1 MKKFLQLFLV
11 TILSSS
17 AFAQEIN
24 VSGKVTD
31 ATDGVPLPGVNVVV
45 KGTTNGTVT
54 DSEGKYGLTVP
65 NASSV
70 LVFSF
75 IGLVTQEVEVGGR
88 QVIDVPMASDITQ
101 LNEVVVTALGIERK
115 RNELPY
121 AASQVTGDQISTTR
135 NSNFV
140 NALSGKVAGIDIKT
154 NNNLGGSTNVV
165 IRGYKSI
172 TGNNQALFVID
183 GVPVSNANTN
193 SVAQR
198 NGGTG
203 VDYGNAAADIN
214 PDNIASINV
223 LKGAAASA
231 LYGSRAANGVI
242 MITTKKGK
250 KDSFSVTVNSGVTV
264 GQIDKTTYAKYQ
276 DEYGAG
282 YNSGFYEAD
291 LGSGIGP
298 VVQFDADASFGSQFD
313 PNLMVYHWDAL
324 DPFSPNYG
332 QMRPW
337 VAAKND
343 PAEFYETA
351 VTSNQNVTLMGGTNK
366 TVFKLAYTRID
377 DKGVLPNS
385 TLDKDLFNFSASYDV
400 NDRLTIGASANYSLV
415 KGIGR
420 YGTGYSG
427 NNPNQQFRQW
437 WQVNTDIKE
446 QKDAFF
452 RNGLNV
458 SWNWADLTGTG
469 RPIYSDNPYW
479 TRYKNFAND
488 TRNHY
493 FGYAT
498 ASYRLTDWME
508 VIGRI
513 AFDATTD
520 FQEERVAVGSSGLR
534 YSVDP
539 TVAPVTMNSLYARFD
554 QSFTET
560 NYDLLF
566 NFNKKISESFSFT
579 GLLGS
584 NLRRAHL
591 RAMKAVTNGGLV
603 VPDLYSLSNSVSP
616 MQPPLEQDFRVGVDG
631 IFANANFGY
640 KEMIYLDLSGRR
652 DKSTTLPDGDNSY
665 FYFSTSGGFVF
676 SKLISAP
683 WLTFGKAR
691 VNYAEVGNDP
701 VPLSL
706 YDVYDKPTAFGSIP
720 MFSLPNTK
728 NNPNLVAERTKSIEA
743 GIEAEFFDGRVGFDF
758 TWYKSNSFDQAIP
771 VNLTSA
777 TGYVARF
784 VNSGEVE
791 NRGIE
796 VAAFATPVESGNFSW
811 TLGLTFTRNR
821 NEVVSLY
828 SDAVTNVQL
837 SDVINPL
844 QGAVTTNAAVGHP
857 YGVLKGTNFIY
868 TNGQRTVNAQGRY
881 MATASSAE
889 IIGNPNP
896 DWLGGI
902 TNTINYKNVK
912 LNFLVDIRHGGDI
925 FSLDLWYG
933 EGTGLYPNTAGLNEL
948 GVPKRAP
955 VDENGGIILPGV
967 KEDGTPNDIRTS
979 NEDGNDTAF
988 GYPNSPPRAWYVY
1001 DGSYIKLR
1009 EVALT
1014 YSLPST
1020 WISRLHPLKGI
1031 DISLVGRNLWIIDK
1045 NLPYSD
1051 PEETLSSGNSTNG
1064 YQSGAYPAVRTYG
1077 FNVKFNL

>member
-1 MKKFLQLFLV
+1 MKKILPVIFM
-11 TILSSS
+11 TMLSSWAS
-17 AFAQEIN
+17 AQELN
-24 VSGKVTD
+24 VSGSVTD
-31 ATDGVPLPGVNVVV
+31 ATDGIPLPGVNVVV

-54 DSEGKYGLTVP
+54 DSQGKYNLTVP

-70 LVFSF
+70 LIFSF
-75 IGLVTQEVEVGGR
+75 IGLVTKEVEVNGR
-88 QVIDVPMASDITQ
+88 QTIDVPMTADVTQ

-121 AASQVTGDQISTTR
+121 AAQQVTGEQIAATR

-140 NALSGKVAGIDIKT
+140 NALSGKVAGLDIKT
-154 NNNLGGSTNVV
+154 NNNMGGSTNVV

-183 GVPVSNANTN
+183 GVPVSNANNN
-193 SVAQR
+193 SVLQR

-223 LKGAAASA
+223 LKGAAATA

-250 KDSFSVTVNSGVTV
+250 KDSFGVVVNSGVTV
-264 GQIDKTTYAKYQ
+264 GVIDKTTYAKYQ
-276 DEYGAG
+276 NEYGAG
-282 YNSGFYEAD
+282 YNPGFYEAD
-291 LGSGIGP
+291 LGQGVGP
-298 VVQFDADASFGSQFD
+298 VVQFDADASFGSRFD

-324 DPFSPNYG
+324 DPFSANYQ

-343 PAEFYETA
+343 PSEFYETA
-351 VTSNQNVTLMGGTNK
+351 VTSNQNITLTGGTDK
-366 TVFKLAYTRID
+366 TTFKLAYTRID

-385 TLDKDLFNFSASYDV
+385 ELKKDLINFSASYDV
-400 NDRLTIGASANYSLV
+400 SDRLAVSASANYSRISGL
-415 KGIGR
+415 GR

-437 WQVNTDIKE
+437 WQVNTDIRE
-446 QKDAFF
+446 QKEAFF
-452 RNGLNV
+452 RNRRNV
-458 SWNWADLTGTG
+458 SWNWANLQGTG

-479 TRYKNFAND
+479 TRYKNYAND
-488 TRNHY
+488 TRDHY

-498 ASYRLTDWME
+498 LNYKITDWVE
-508 VIGRI
+508 VVGRI
-513 AFDATTD
+513 AFDATAD
-520 FQEERVAVGSSGLR
+520 FQEERVAVGSSGVR
-534 YSVDP
+534 YSANP
-539 TVAPVTMNSLYARFD
+539 TDRTSSIPSLYSRFN
-554 QSFTET
+554 QTFTET
-560 NYDLLF
+560 NYDLLL
-566 NFNKKISESFSFT
+566 NFNKKISDAVSFA

-584 NLRRAHL
+584 NLRRTRL
-591 RAMKAVTNGGLV
+591 NSLKATTNGGLV
-603 VPDLYSLSNSVSP
+603 VPDLYSLSNSVNP
-616 MQPPLEQDFRVGVDG
+616 LQAPLEEYIKVGVDG

-640 KEMIYLDLSGRR
+640 KEMIFLDLSARQ
-652 DKSTTLPDGDNSY
+652 DKSTTLPKDDNTY
-665 FYFSTSGGFVF
+665 FYFSTSAGFVF
-676 SKLISAP
+676 SQLVTTP
-683 WLTFGKAR
+683 WLSFGKLR
-691 VNYAEVGNDP
+691 LNYAEVGNDP
-701 VPLSL
+701 VPMSL

-720 MFSLPNTK
+720 QFSLPNTK
-728 NNPNLVAERTKSIEA
+728 NNLELVAERTKSIEA
-743 GIEAEFFDGRVGFDF
+743 GIEAEFFEGRAGFDF
-758 TWYKSNSFDQAIP
+758 TWYQSNSFDQAIP

-791 NRGIE
+791 NKGIE
-796 VAAFATPVESGNFSW
+796 ISAFVTPVESSKFSW

-821 NEVVSLY
+821 NEVISLY

-844 QGAVTTNAAVGHP
+844 QGGVTTNAAVGQP
-857 YGVLKGTNFIY
+857 YGVLKGTNFVY
-868 TNGQRTVNAQGRY
+868 TNGQPTVNSQGRY

-889 IIGNPNP
+889 VIGNPNP

-902 TNTINYKNVK
+902 TNTINYKNIK
-912 LNFLVDIRHGGDI
+912 LNFLIDIRHGGDI
-925 FSLDLWYG
+925 FSLDQWYG
-933 EGTGLYPNTAGLNEL
+933 EGTGLYPITAGLNEL

-955 VDENGGIILPGV
+955 VSENGGIILPGV
-967 KEDGTPNDIRTS
+967 KEDGTPNDIRAS
-979 NEDGNDTAF
+979 NEDGNGTAF
-988 GYPNSPPRAWYVY
+988 GYPNNPPRAWYVY
-1001 DGSYIKLR
+1001 DGSFVKLR
-1009 EVALT
+1009 ELALT
-1014 YSLPST
+1014 YTLPKT
-1020 WISRLHPLKGI
+1020 WLQRLHPLKGI

-1045 NLPYSD
+1045 NMKYTD

-1064 YQSGAYPAVRTYG
+1064 YQSGAYPAVKTYG

>member
-1 MKKFLQLFLV
+1 MKKILLLFLV
-11 TILSSS
+11 TMLSASL
-17 AFAQEIN
+17 FAQEMN
-24 VSGKVTD
+24 VSGRVTD
-31 ATDGVPLPGVNVVV
+31 ATDGLPLPGVNVVV

-54 DSEGKYGLTVP
+54 DTDGRYSLNVP
-65 NASSV
+65 GSSGV
-70 LVFSF
+70 LIFSF
-75 IGLVTQEVEVGGR
+75 IGLVTQEVEIGGR
-88 QVIDVPMASDITQ
+88 QVINVPMSSDVTQ
-101 LNEVVVTALGIERK
+101 LSEVVVTALGIERK

-121 AASQVTGDQISTTR
+121 AAQQVTGEQISTTR

-183 GVPVSNANTN
+183 GVPVSNANNN
-193 SVAQR
+193 SVQQR

-223 LKGAAASA
+223 LKGAAATA

-250 KDSFSVTVNSGVTV
+250 KDSFSVVVNSGVTMGV
-264 GQIDKTTYAKYQ
+264 IDKTTYAEYQ

-282 YNSGFYEAD
+282 YNSGFYEGD
-291 LGSGIGP
+291 LGSGPGP
-298 VVQFDADASFGSQFD
+298 VVQFDADASFGSRFD

-343 PAEFYETA
+343 PRDYFETA
-351 VTSNQNVTLMGGTNK
+351 VTSNQNVTLMGGTDK
-366 TVFKLAYTRID
+366 TVFKLAYTRVD

-385 TLDKDLFNFSASYDV
+385 ELKKDLINFSASYDV
-400 NDRLTIGASANYSLV
+400 NSKLSVGASANYSRI

-420 YGTGYSG
+420 YGTGYNG

-437 WQVNTDIKE
+437 WQVNTDIRE
-446 QKDAFF
+446 QKEAFF

-479 TRYKNFAND
+479 TRYKNYAND
-488 TRNHY
+488 TRDHY

-498 ASYRLTDWME
+498 LNYKITDWME
-508 VIGRI
+508 AIGRI

-520 FQEERVAVGSSGLR
+520 FQEERVAVGSSGVR
-534 YSVDP
+534 YGLDP
-539 TVAPVTMNSLYARFD
+539 SVAPVSMSSFYARFD
-554 QSFTET
+554 QQYTEM
-560 NYDLLF
+560 NYDLLL
-566 NFNKKISESFSFT
+566 NFNKKISDSFSFT

-584 NLRRAHL
+584 NLRRTRL
-591 RAMKAVTNGGLV
+591 QSIKAATNGGLV
-603 VPDLYSLSNSVSP
+603 IPDLYSLSNSVNP
-616 MQPPLEQDFRVGVDG
+616 LQPPLEQYVRVGVDG
-631 IFANANFGY
+631 IFANANLGY
-640 KEMIYLDLSGRR
+640 KEMLYLELSARQ

-665 FYFSTSGGFVF
+665 FYFSTSAGFVF
-676 SKLISAP
+676 SKLIQTP

-701 VPLSL
+701 VPMSL

-728 NNPNLVAERTKSIEA
+728 NNPQLVAERTKSIEA
-743 GIEAEFFDGRVGFDF
+743 GIEAEFLEGRVGFDF
-758 TWYKSNSFDQAIP
+758 TWYQSNSFDQAIP
-771 VNLTSA
+771 VNLSSA

-791 NRGIE
+791 NKGIE
-796 VAAFATPVESGNFSW
+796 ISAFATPAETDNFSW
-811 TLGLTFTRNR
+811 TLGLTFARNR

-844 QGAVTTNAAVGHP
+844 QGSVTTNAAVGHP
-857 YGVLKGTNFIY
+857 YGTLKGTNFVY
-868 TNGQRTVNAQGRY
+868 TNGQRTVNSQGRY
-881 MATASSAE
+881 IATASSAE

-902 TNTINYKNVK
+902 SNTFNYKNVK
-912 LNFLVDIRHGGDI
+912 FNFLIDIRHGGDI
-925 FSLDLWYG
+925 FSLDQWYG

-955 VDENGGIILPGV
+955 VSENGGIILPGV
-967 KEDGTPNDIRTS
+967 KEDGSPNDIRAA
-979 NEDGNDTAF
+979 NEDGNGTVF

-1001 DGSYIKLR
+1001 DGSYVKLR

-1014 YSLPST
+1014 YSIPSA
-1020 WISRLHPLKGI
+1020 WIERLRPLKGI

-1045 NLPYSD
+1045 NMEYSD

-1064 YQSGAYPAVRTYG
+1064 YQSGAYPAVKTYG

>member
-1 MKKFLQLFLV
+1 MKRILLLCLV
-11 TILSSS
+11 TILSAS
-17 AFAQEIN
+17 AFAQEMN
-24 VSGKVTD
+24 VSGRVTD
-31 ATDGVPLPGVNVVV
+31 ANDGLPLPGVNVVV

-54 DSEGKYGLTVP
+54 DTDGRYNITVP
-65 NASSV
+65 APSSV

-75 IGLVTQEVEVGGR
+75 IGLVTQEIDIAGR
-88 QVIDVPMASDITQ
+88 QVIDVPMASDVTQ
-101 LNEVVVTALGIERK
+101 LSEVVVTALGIERK

-121 AASQVTGDQISTTR
+121 AASQVTGEQIATTR
-135 NSNFV
+135 NANFV

-172 TGNNQALFVID
+172 TGNNQALFVVD

-193 SVAQR
+193 SVAQV

-231 LYGSRAANGVI
+231 LYGSRAANGVV

-264 GQIDKTTYAKYQ
+264 GVIDKTTYAEYQ

-291 LGSGIGP
+291 LGQGVGP
-298 VVQFDADASFGSQFD
+298 VVQFDADASFGSRFD

-332 QMRPW
+332 KMRPW

-343 PAEFYETA
+343 PSEFYETA
-351 VTSNQNVTLMGGTNK
+351 VTSNQNITLTGGTNK

-385 TLDKDLFNFSASYDV
+385 KLDKDLFNFSASYDV
-400 NDRLTIGASANYSLV
+400 NDKLTVTASANYSLV
-415 KGIGR
+415 KGLGR

-446 QKDAFF
+446 QKEAFF

-479 TRYKNFAND
+479 TRYKNYAND

-498 ASYRLTDWME
+498 ASYKLTDWME

-534 YSVDP
+534 YSVNP
-539 TVAPVTMNSLYARFD
+539 TVPPVTMNSLYARFD

-560 NYDLLF
+560 NYDLIA
-566 NFNKKISESFSFT
+566 NFNKKLSESFTLT

-584 NLRRAHL
+584 NLRRTHL
-591 RAMKAVTNGGLV
+591 TSIKAVTNGGLV

-631 IFANANFGY
+631 IFANANIGY
-640 KEMIYLDLSGRR
+640 KEMLYLDLSGRR
-652 DKSTTLPDGDNSY
+652 DKSTTLPEGDNSY
-665 FYFSTSGGFVF
+665 FYFSSSLGFVF
-676 SKLISAP
+676 SKLIDAP
-683 WLTFGKAR
+683 WFTFGKAR

-728 NNPNLVAERTKSIEA
+728 NNPNLIAERTKSVEA
-743 GIEAEFFDGRVGFDF
+743 GVEAEFFDGRVGFDF
-758 TWYKSNSFDQAIP
+758 TWYQANSFDQAIP

-791 NRGIE
+791 NKGIE
-796 VAAFATPVESGNFSW
+796 VAAFATPIENPNFSW

-912 LNFLVDIRHGGDI
+912 LNFLIDIRRGGDI
-925 FSLDLWYG
+925 FSLDMWYG
-933 EGTGLYPNTAGLNEL
+933 EGTGLYPSTAGLNEL

-967 KEDGTPNDIRTS
+967 KQDGSVNDIRTS

-1001 DGSYIKLR
+1001 DGSYVKLR

-1014 YSLPST
+1014 YSLPSA
-1020 WISRLHPLKGI
+1020 WISKLHPLKGI

-1064 YQSGAYPAVRTYG
+1064 YQSGAYPAVKTYG

>member
-1 MKKFLQLFLV
+1 MKQILLFCLGA
-11 TILSSS
+11 ILSVS
-17 AFAQEIN
+17 ALAQEMN
-24 VSGKVTD
+24 VSGRVTD
-31 ATDGVPLPGVNVVV
+31 ATDGLPLPGVNVVV

-54 DSEGKYGLTVP
+54 DTDGRYSLNVP
-65 NASSV
+65 TSNSV

-75 IGLVTQEVEVGGR
+75 IGLVTQEIDIAGR
-88 QVIDVPMASDITQ
+88 QVVDVPMASDVTQ
-101 LNEVVVTALGIERK
+101 LTEVVVTALGIERK

-121 AASQVTGDQISTTR
+121 AAQQVTGDQIAATR
-135 NSNFV
+135 NANFV

-183 GVPVSNANTN
+183 GVPVSNANNN
-193 SVAQR
+193 SVQQR

-231 LYGSRAANGVI
+231 LYGSRAANGVV

-250 KDSFSVTVNSGVTV
+250 KDSFNVTVNSGVTI
-264 GQIDKTTYAKYQ
+264 GKIDRSTYAEYQ

-282 YNSGFYEAD
+282 YSNDFYEAD
-291 LGSGIGP
+291 LGSGVAP
-298 VVQFDADASFGSQFD
+298 VVQFDADASFGPRFD

-332 QMRPW
+332 KMRPW

-343 PAEFYETA
+343 PREFFETA
-351 VTSNQNVTLMGGTNK
+351 VTSNQNVTLMGGSDK
-366 TVFKLAYTRID
+366 TVFKLAYTRVD

-385 TLDKDLFNFSASYDV
+385 ELKKDLINFSASYDV
-400 NDRLTIGASANYSLV
+400 NDRLSVGASANYSRI

-420 YGTGYSG
+420 YGTGYNG

-479 TRYKNFAND
+479 TRYKNYAND
-488 TRNHY
+488 TRDHY

-498 ASYRLTDWME
+498 LTYKLTDWME
-508 VIGRI
+508 AIGRV

-520 FQEERVAVGSSGLR
+520 FQEERVAVGSSGVR
-534 YSVDP
+534 YGLDP
-539 TVAPVTMNSLYARFD
+539 SVAPVAMNSFYARFD
-554 QSFTET
+554 QSYKEM
-560 NYDLLF
+560 NYDLIL
-566 NFNKKISESFSFT
+566 NFNKKISNSFSFT
-579 GLLGS
+579 GLLGTNMRRT
-584 NLRRAHL
+584 NLQSI
-591 RAMKAVTNGGLV
+591 KAATNGGLV
-603 VPDLYSLSNSVSP
+603 VPELYSLSNSVNP
-616 MQPPLEQDFRVGVDG
+616 LQAPLEQYVRVGVDG

-640 KEMIYLDLSGRR
+640 KEMIYLDLSARQ
-652 DKSTTLPDGDNSY
+652 DKSTTLPEDDNSY

-676 SKLISAP
+676 SQLVKQP

-691 VNYAEVGNDP
+691 LNYAEVGNDP

-706 YDVYDKPTAFGSIP
+706 YDVYDKPTAFGSVP

-728 NNPNLVAERTKSIEA
+728 NNPQLVAERTKSIEA
-743 GIEAEFFDGRVGFDF
+743 GIEAEFFEGRVGFDF

-777 TGYVARF
+777 TGYVSRF

-791 NRGIE
+791 NKGIE
-796 VAAFATPVESGNFSW
+796 ISAFATPIENPNFSW
-811 TLGLTFTRNR
+811 TLGLTFARNR

-844 QGAVTTNAAVGHP
+844 QGSVTTNAAVGYP
-857 YGVLKGTNFIY
+857 YGVLKGTNFIF
-868 TNGQRTVNAQGRY
+868 TNGQRTVNSQGRY

-889 IIGNPNP
+889 VIGNPNP

-902 TNTINYKNVK
+902 TNTFNYKNIK
-912 LNFLVDIRHGGDI
+912 FNFLIDIRHGGDI
-925 FSLDLWYG
+925 FSLDQWYG
-933 EGTGLYPNTAGLNEL
+933 EGTGLYPHTAGLNEL

-955 VDENGGIILPGV
+955 TSENGGIILPGV
-967 KEDGTPNDIRTS
+967 KEDGSINDIRTS
-979 NEDGNDTAF
+979 NEDGSDTAY

-1014 YSLPST
+1014 YSIPSA
-1020 WISRLHPLKGI
+1020 WIERLRPLKGI

-1045 NLPYSD
+1045 NMQYSD

-1064 YQSGAYPAVRTYG
+1064 YQSGAYPAVKTYG

>member
-1 MKKFLQLFLV
+1 MKKILQLFLV

-31 ATDGVPLPGVNVVV
+31 EADGLPLPGVNVVV

-65 NASSV
+65 SSSSV

-75 IGLVTQEVEVGGR
+75 IGLVTQEVEVSGR

-121 AASQVTGDQISTTR
+121 AAQQVTGDQIATTR
-135 NSNFV
+135 NANFV

-343 PAEFYETA
+343 PSEFFETA
-351 VTSNQNVTLMGGTNK
+351 VTSNQNITLMGGTDK

-385 TLDKDLFNFSASYDV
+385 KLDKDLFNFSASYDV
-400 NDRLTIGASANYSLV
+400 SSRLTIGASANYSLV

-446 QKDAFF
+446 QKDAYF

-479 TRYKNFAND
+479 TRYENYAND
-488 TRNHY
+488 TRDHY

-498 ASYRLTDWME
+498 ASFKITDWME

-520 FQEERVAVGSSGLR
+520 FQEERVAVGSSGVR
-534 YSVDP
+534 YSVNP
-539 TVAPVTMNSLYARFD
+539 TVAPVTMSSLYARFD
-554 QSFTET
+554 QSYTET
-560 NYDLLF
+560 NYDLLL

-584 NLRRAHL
+584 NLRRTHL
-591 RAMKAVTNGGLV
+591 RSMKAVTNGGLV
-603 VPDLYSLSNSVSP
+603 VPKLYSLSNSVSP
-616 MQPPLEQDFRVGVDG
+616 MQPPLEEDFRVGVDG
-631 IFANANFGY
+631 IFANANLGY
-640 KEMIYLDLSGRR
+640 KETLYLDLSGRR
-652 DKSTTLPDGDNSY
+652 DKSTTLPDGDNEY
-665 FYFSTSGGFVF
+665 FYFSTSAGFVF
-676 SKLISAP
+676 SKLINTS

-691 VNYAEVGNDP
+691 LNYAEVGNDP

-728 NNPNLVAERTKSIEA
+728 NNPALVAERTKSIEA

-777 TGYVARF
+777 TGYAARF

-791 NRGIE
+791 NKGIE

-868 TNGQRTVNAQGRY
+868 MNGQRTVNAQGRY

-902 TNTINYKNVK
+902 SNTFNYKNLK
-912 LNFLVDIRHGGDI
+912 LNFLIDIRHGGDI
-925 FSLDLWYG
+925 FSLDQWYG
-933 EGTGLYPNTAGLNEL
+933 EGTGLYPSTAGLNEL

-955 VDENGGIILPGV
+955 VAENGGVILPGV
-967 KEDGTPNDIRTS
+967 KQDGTPNDIRTS

-988 GYPNSPPRAWYVY
+988 GYPNGPPRAWYVF
-1001 DGSYIKLR
+1001 DGSYVKLR

-1014 YSLPST
+1014 YSIPSG
-1020 WISRLHPLKGI
+1020 WIAKLRPLKGI

>member
-1 MKKFLQLFLV
+1 MKKILLIILV
-11 TILSSS
+11 TILSHC
-17 AFAQEIN
+17 ALAQELN
-24 VSGKVTD
+24 VSGRVTD
-31 ATDGVPLPGVNVVV
+31 ANDGVPLPGVNVVV

-54 DSEGKYGLTVP
+54 DTEGKYSLTVP
-65 NASSV
+65 SGSNV
-70 LVFSF
+70 LIFSF
-75 IGLVTQEVEVGGR
+75 IGLVTQEIDVNGR
-88 QVIDVPMASDITQ
+88 QVIDVPMSSDVTQ

-121 AASQVTGDQISTTR
+121 AAQQVTGEQITTTR
-135 NSNFV
+135 NANFV

-193 SVAQR
+193 SIAQR

-242 MITTKKGK
+242 MITTKKGR
-250 KDSFSVTVNSGVTV
+250 KDSFSVTVNSGVTMGV
-264 GQIDKTTYAKYQ
+264 IDKTTYAKYQ

-282 YNSGFYEAD
+282 YAPGFQQGD
-291 LGSGIGP
+291 LGQGLGP
-298 VVQFDADASFGSQFD
+298 AVQFDADASFGSRFD

-332 QMRPW
+332 RMRPW
-337 VAAKND
+337 VAAEND
-343 PAEFYETA
+343 PSEFFETA
-351 VTSNQNVTLMGGTNK
+351 VTSNQNITLMGGTDK
-366 TVFKLAYTRID
+366 TVFKLAYTRVD

-385 TLDKDLFNFSASYDV
+385 KLDKDLFNFSASYDV
-400 NDRLTIGASANYSLV
+400 SDKLVIGASANYSLV

-479 TRYKNFAND
+479 TRYKNYAND
-488 TRNHY
+488 TRDHY

-498 ASYRLTDWME
+498 ATYKITDWME
-508 VIGRI
+508 AIGRI

-539 TVAPVTMNSLYARFD
+539 TVAPVTMSSLYARFD
-554 QSFTET
+554 QSYTET
-560 NYDLLF
+560 NYDLLL

-584 NLRRAHL
+584 NLRRTHL
-591 RAMKAVTNGGLV
+591 KSMKAVTNGGLV
-603 VPDLYSLSNSVSP
+603 VPELYSLSNSASP
-616 MQPPLEQDFRVGVDG
+616 IQPPLEEDFRVGVDG

-640 KEMIYLDLSGRR
+640 KEMLYLDLSGRR
-652 DKSTTLPDGDNSY
+652 DKSTTLPSNDNSY
-665 FYFSTSGGFVF
+665 FYFSTSAGFVF
-676 SKLISAP
+676 SKLVNAP
-683 WLTFGKAR
+683 WLTFGKLRA
-691 VNYAEVGNDP
+691 NYAEVGNDP

-706 YDVYDKPTAFGSIP
+706 YDVYDKPTAYGSVP

-728 NNPNLVAERTKSIEA
+728 NNPELVAERTKSIEA
-743 GIEAEFFDGRVGFDF
+743 GIEAEFFEGRVGFDF

-791 NRGIE
+791 NKGIE
-796 VAAFATPVESGNFSW
+796 VSAFATPVESGNFSW

-857 YGVLKGTNFIY
+857 YGVLKGTDFIY
-868 TNGQRTVNAQGRY
+868 TNGQRTVNSQGRY

-902 TNTINYKNVK
+902 TNTLNYKNVK
-912 LNFLVDIRHGGDI
+912 LNFLIDIRHGGDI
-925 FSLDLWYG
+925 FSLDQWYG
-933 EGTGLYPNTAGLNEL
+933 EGTGLYPITAGLNEL

-955 VDENGGIILPGV
+955 VSENGGIILSGV
-967 KEDGTPNDIRTS
+967 KEDGSVNDIRTS
-979 NEDGNDTAF
+979 NEDGSDTAF
-988 GYPNSPPRAWYVY
+988 GYPNSPPRAWYVF

-1009 EVALT
+1009 EVAIT
-1014 YSLPST
+1014 YSIPSN
-1020 WISRLHPLKGI
+1020 WISKLRPLKGI
-1031 DISLVGRNLWIIDK
+1031 DISIVGRNLWIIDK
-1045 NLPYSD
+1045 NLEYSD

-1064 YQSGAYPAVRTYG
+1064 YQSGAYPAVKTYG